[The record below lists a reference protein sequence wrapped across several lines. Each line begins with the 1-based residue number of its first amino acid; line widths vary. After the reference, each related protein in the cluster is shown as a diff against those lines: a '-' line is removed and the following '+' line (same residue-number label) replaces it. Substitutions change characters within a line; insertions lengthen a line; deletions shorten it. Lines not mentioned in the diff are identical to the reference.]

1 MTNSNKRMN
10 QASDV
15 RLRYIEAKDVFVLQ
29 QGETTMLVSANLIRH
44 QLGIPYTKKDGTKV
58 SKTQIDAANAKSRK
72 AYIRAIERNS
82 ASRPKAKKIG

>member
-10 QASDV
+10 QSPDV

-58 SKTQIDAANAKSRK
+58 SKTQIEASNLKSRK
-72 AYIRAIERNS
+72 AYIRAIEKNAS
-82 ASRPKAKKIG
+82 SRPKPKKIG